1 MYLQIILGSVKAV
14 DRPYSFYFGVCV
26 CVCVCWGGG
35 GGRPEVTGIGTQC
48 TYSLR
53 KHAHVIYCNFSRL

>member
-26 CVCVCWGGG
+26 CGGDILC
-35 GGRPEVTGIGTQC
+35 EVTGIGTQWC
-48 TYSLR
+48 T
-53 KHAHVIYCNFSRL
+53 